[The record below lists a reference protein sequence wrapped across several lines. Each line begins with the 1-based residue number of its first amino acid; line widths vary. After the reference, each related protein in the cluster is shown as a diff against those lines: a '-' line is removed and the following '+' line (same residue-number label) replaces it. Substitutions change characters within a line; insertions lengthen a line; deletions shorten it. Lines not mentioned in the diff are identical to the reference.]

1 MRRMKLDSAPS
12 VVNHW
17 DGWTFQAEQVFAVL
31 TKARRPYLA
40 DDPGIVRIQWTAC
53 SESRGKIDRVAG
65 YSGQSWM
72 IAAWFASDNRRT

>member
-1 MRRMKLDSAPS
+1 MKLDSAPS

-40 DDPGIVRIQWTAC
+40 NDPGIVRTQWTAC
-53 SESRGKIDRVAG
+53 L
-65 YSGQSWM
+65 
-72 IAAWFASDNRRT
+72 